1 MKLIASAS
9 AVLLFSSCVHTTKIQ
24 RPFSKVSIEKEHHVE
39 SISMEDV
46 NSGNDS
52 FHRSKAK
59 ELGVSYVDYLHM
71 INNRKLNV
79 IKSEP
84 VIYHKHR

>member
-1 MKLIASAS
+1 MKLITLTS

-24 RPFSKVSIEKEHHVE
+24 RPFSKVGIEKEHHVE

-46 NSGNDS
+46 SSGNDS
-52 FHRSKAK
+52 FHRSKAR
-59 ELGVSYVDYLHM
+59 ELGISYVDYLHM
-71 INNRKLNV
+71 VNNRKLNV

-84 VIYHKHR
+84 IIYHKHQ